1 MSEALTGLKRSCM
14 CANVSEAMIGQEVTV
29 MGWVQRRRDLGQLIF
44 IALRDKTGLVQI
56 AIDENTAEKE
66 LFAKAET
73 VRSEY
78 VLAVRGEVA
87 ARTEGNINPN
97 MKTGKIEI
105 IAKELRILSDSETTP
120 FQIEDNIT
128 VKDDLRLKYRYLDL
142 RRPSQLNNLVL
153 RHKVVQVMRNFL
165 DQENFLE
172 IETPILG
179 KSTPEGARDYLVPSR
194 VHPGN
199 FYGLPQSPQLYKQ
212 LLMVSGMDRYY
223 QIAKCF
229 RDEDL
234 RADRQPEFTQVDME
248 LSFVDIEDIMDINER
263 MMQKVFKDLM
273 NVDIQLPLPRM
284 TYAEAMERFGSDKPD
299 VRFGMELKN
308 ISDVVAGTEFVVF
321 KSALENG
328 GSVRAINAKGCG
340 SFPRKKIDSLV
351 EFVKTYRAKG
361 LAWIV
366 VNEDGTLKSQIAKF
380 FTPEKLQEIV
390 DAMEGQPGDLI
401 LICADQ
407 DKVVFDSLGALRLEL
422 SRMLELTRPDDF
434 AFLWIT
440 EFPMLEWD
448 EEENRYVAVHH
459 PFTAP
464 MDEGWWDIFSRA
476 LLYGA
481 IAIGVPYIIS
491 GMYFTIIDKNNTI
504 RVMNYENV
512 VTDEADA
519 PKTTGAKKKI
529 TLFDNSGTLK
539 LSLSPE
545 NLYYIESDDN
555 YIKVWYTDTK
565 GELKQYMLR
574 CRLKTVEESFKGS
587 GLVRCNRKYIVNIKK
602 VAMLRKES
610 EGYVLDLGNE
620 AIPPL
625 PVTKTYT
632 DTVLSHF
639 TDESPLLEVLED

>member
-1 MSEALTGLKRSCM
+1 MSEALTGLKRTCM

-44 IALRDKTGLVQI
+44 IALRDRTGLVQI
-56 AIDENTAEKE
+56 AIDENATEKE

-73 VRSEY
+73 IRSEY
-78 VLAVRGEVA
+78 VLAVRGEVT

-120 FQIEDNIT
+120 FQIEDSVT

-153 RHKVVQVMRNFL
+153 RHKVAQVMRNFL

-248 LSFVDIEDIMDINER
+248 LSFVEIEDVMDINER

-284 TYAEAMERFGSDKPD
+284 TYKEAMERFGSDKPD

-308 ISDVVAGTEFVVF
+308 ISDVVAGTDFVVF
-321 KSALENG
+321 KSALEAG
-328 GSVRAINAKGCG
+328 GSVRAINATGCG

-361 LAWIV
+361 LAWIAI
-366 VNEDGTLKSQIAKF
+366 NEDGSLKTQIAKF

-390 DAMEGQPGDLI
+390 DAMEGKPGDLI

-448 EEENRYVAVHH
+448 EEAGRYVAVHH

-464 MDEGWWDIFSRA
+464 MDEDIDLIETNPGAVRA
-476 LLYGA
+476 KAYDIVLNGYELGGGSIRIHRREIQQKMFELLGFTQEDAQERFGFLLDAFKYGVPPHGGLA
-481 IAIGVPYIIS
+481 FGLDRIIMLMSGATSIRDVIAFPKVKDASCPMTAAPGLVEEKQLDELGIAI
-491 GMYFTIIDKNNTI
+491 K
-504 RVMNYENV
+504 V
-512 VTDEADA
+512 VETAE
-519 PKTTGAKKKI
+519 
-529 TLFDNSGTLK
+529 
-539 LSLSPE
+539 E
-545 NLYYIESDDN
+545 
-555 YIKVWYTDTK
+555 
-565 GELKQYMLR
+565 
-574 CRLKTVEESFKGS
+574 TVEE
-587 GLVRCNRKYIVNIKK
+587 
-602 VAMLRKES
+602 
-610 EGYVLDLGNE
+610 
-620 AIPPL
+620 
-625 PVTKTYT
+625 
-632 DTVLSHF
+632 
-639 TDESPLLEVLED
+639 

>member
-1 MSEALTGLKRSCM
+1 MSEALTGLKRTCM
-14 CANVSEAMIGQEVTV
+14 CADVSEAMIGQEVTV

-78 VLAVRGEVA
+78 VLAVRGLVA

-120 FQIEDNIT
+120 FQIEDGIT

-142 RRPSQLNNLVL
+142 RRPSQLHNLVL

-273 NVDIQLPLPRM
+273 NVDIKLPLPRM

-308 ISDVVAGTEFVVF
+308 ISDVVRGTEFVVF
-321 KSALENG
+321 KSALEAG

-390 DAMEGQPGDLI
+390 DAMEGKPGDLI

-422 SRMLELTRPDDF
+422 SKMLELTRPDDF

-448 EEENRYVAVHH
+448 EEAGRYVAVHH

-464 MDEGWWDIFSRA
+464 MDEDLELIETNPGAVRAKAYDIVLNGYELGGGSIRIHRREIQQKMFE
-476 LLYGA
+476 LLGFTQEDAQERFGFLLDAFKYGVPPHGGLA
-481 IAIGVPYIIS
+481 FGLDRIIMLMSGATSIRDVIAFPKVKDASCPMTAAPGLVEEKQLDELGIAIKAVE
-491 GMYFTIIDKNNTI
+491 TA
-504 RVMNYENV
+504 E
-512 VTDEADA
+512 
-519 PKTTGAKKKI
+519 
-529 TLFDNSGTLK
+529 
-539 LSLSPE
+539 
-545 NLYYIESDDN
+545 
-555 YIKVWYTDTK
+555 
-565 GELKQYMLR
+565 
-574 CRLKTVEESFKGS
+574 TVE
-587 GLVRCNRKYIVNIKK
+587 
-602 VAMLRKES
+602 
-610 EGYVLDLGNE
+610 
-620 AIPPL
+620 
-625 PVTKTYT
+625 
-632 DTVLSHF
+632 
-639 TDESPLLEVLED
+639 

>member
-1 MSEALTGLKRSCM
+1 MGEALTGLKRSCM
-14 CANVSEAMIGQEVTV
+14 CCDVNENMIGKEVTV

-56 AIDENTAEKE
+56 AIDGNVAEKD
-66 LFAKAET
+66 LFAKAES
-73 VRSEY
+73 VRSEF
-78 VLAVRGEVA
+78 VLAVKGQVA
-87 ARTEGNINPN
+87 PRTEGNINPN
-97 MKTGKIEI
+97 MKTGTIEI
-105 IAKELRILSDSETTP
+105 IASEIRILSEAETTP

-142 RRPSQLNNLVL
+142 RRPSQLKNLVL
-153 RHKVVQVMRNFL
+153 RHKVVQAMRNFL

-223 QIAKCF
+223 QVAKCF

-248 LSFVDIEDIMDINER
+248 LSFVDVEDIMDVNER
-263 MMQKVFKDLM
+263 MMQKIFKDIL
-273 NVDIQLPLPRM
+273 NVDIPLPLKRM
-284 TYAEAMERFGSDKPD
+284 TYKEAMERFGSDKPD
-299 VRFGMELKN
+299 VRFGMELVN
-308 ISDVVAGTEFVVF
+308 ISEVVSGTDFVVF
-321 KSALENG
+321 KTALEAG

-366 VNEDGTLKSQIAKF
+366 VNEDGSLKSQIAKF
-380 FTPEKLQEIV
+380 FTEEKLQEIV
-390 DAMEGQPGDLI
+390 NKMEGKPGDLI

-422 SRMLELTRPDDF
+422 SKMLELTKADDYS
-434 AFLWIT
+434 FLWIT

-448 EEENRYVAVHH
+448 DEAGRFVAVHH

-464 MDEGWWDIFSRA
+464 MDE
-476 LLYGA
+476 
-481 IAIGVPYIIS
+481 
-491 GMYFTIIDKNNTI
+491 
-504 RVMNYENV
+504 
-512 VTDEADA
+512 
-519 PKTTGAKKKI
+519 
-529 TLFDNSGTLK
+529 
-539 LSLSPE
+539 
-545 NLYYIESDDN
+545 
-555 YIKVWYTDTK
+555 
-565 GELKQYMLR
+565 
-574 CRLKTVEESFKGS
+574 
-587 GLVRCNRKYIVNIKK
+587 
-602 VAMLRKES
+602 
-610 EGYVLDLGNE
+610 DL
-620 AIPPL
+620 
-625 PVTKTYT
+625 
-632 DTVLSHF
+632 
-639 TDESPLLEVLED
+639 PLLETDPGKVRAKAYDIVLNGYELGGGSIRIHRRDIQQKMFELLGFIQEDAQERFGFLLDAFKYGVPPHGGLAFGLDRIIMLMCGATSIRDVMAFPKVKDASCPMTDAPNVVDQKQLDELAININEEIVKAVAEAEE

>member
-14 CANVSEAMIGQEVTV
+14 CANVSEEMIGQEVTV

-78 VLAVRGEVA
+78 VLAVRGLVA

-120 FQIEDNIT
+120 FQIEDGIT

-142 RRPSQLNNLVL
+142 RRPSQLHNLVL

-273 NVDIQLPLPRM
+273 NVDIALPLPRM

-308 ISDVVAGTEFVVF
+308 ISDVVRGTEFVVF
-321 KSALENG
+321 KSALEAG

-390 DAMEGQPGDLI
+390 DAMEGKPGDLI

-422 SRMLELTRPDDF
+422 SKMLELTRTDDF

-448 EEENRYVAVHH
+448 EEAGRYVAVHH

-464 MDEGWWDIFSRA
+464 MDEDLELIETNPGAVRAKAYDIVLNGYELGGGSIRIHRREIQQKMFE
-476 LLYGA
+476 LLGFTQEDAQERFGFLLDAFKYGVPPHGGLA
-481 IAIGVPYIIS
+481 FGLDRIIMLMSGATSIRDVIAFPKVKDASCPMTAAPGLVEEKQLDELGIAIKAVE
-491 GMYFTIIDKNNTI
+491 TA
-504 RVMNYENV
+504 E
-512 VTDEADA
+512 
-519 PKTTGAKKKI
+519 
-529 TLFDNSGTLK
+529 
-539 LSLSPE
+539 
-545 NLYYIESDDN
+545 
-555 YIKVWYTDTK
+555 
-565 GELKQYMLR
+565 
-574 CRLKTVEESFKGS
+574 TVE
-587 GLVRCNRKYIVNIKK
+587 
-602 VAMLRKES
+602 
-610 EGYVLDLGNE
+610 
-620 AIPPL
+620 
-625 PVTKTYT
+625 
-632 DTVLSHF
+632 
-639 TDESPLLEVLED
+639 